1 VKLTERVKRLEREMP
16 TTEADDCH
24 CEMVAGVS
32 GWRTIYGD
40 DGTGQG
46 PHGDYVKMCLKCG
59 QERPVFRVV
68 YGNDENKGA

>member
-32 GWRTIYGD
+32 GWRVVF
-40 DGTGQG
+40 G
-46 PHGDYVKMCLKCG
+46 PGGAGPESDAQPVCLRCG